1 MKDSVFGN
9 GLWSILVNVCHQ
21 EICLPVS
28 KGETFKFQ
36 MLINVKK
43 IWYNVSTSFEFH
55 FLIIGIR
62 NTLFN
67 LQG

>member
-21 EICLPVS
+21 EICLPAS

-36 MLINVKK
+36 MLKNVLKK
-43 IWYNVSTSFEFH
+43 YDIMYLLLLNSVS
-55 FLIIGIR
+55 
-62 NTLFN
+62 
-67 LQG
+67 

>member
-21 EICLPVS
+21 EICLPAS

-36 MLINVKK
+36 MLK
-43 IWYNVSTSFEFH
+43 NVSKNM
-55 FLIIGIR
+55 I
-62 NTLFN
+62 
-67 LQG
+67 